1 MDDDKED
8 DNTGKDESIQV
19 ADNSQFDKEEL
30 MSIEQQENE
39 KPETQE
45 DWPKITKTTHQ
56 NMNMQRKAQEWQMIM
71 TMWQIK

>member
-1 MDDDKED
+1 MNIIMDDDKED

-45 DWPKITKTTHQ
+45 D
-56 NMNMQRKAQEWQMIM
+56 
-71 TMWQIK
+71 